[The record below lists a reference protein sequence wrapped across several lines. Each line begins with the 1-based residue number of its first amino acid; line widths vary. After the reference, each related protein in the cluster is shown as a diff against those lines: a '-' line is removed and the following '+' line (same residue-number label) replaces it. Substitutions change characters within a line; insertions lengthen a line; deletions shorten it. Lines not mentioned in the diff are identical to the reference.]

1 MRPFLF
7 LTAAACLLLTF
18 ALTPSCKKKDDGFEQ
33 ALVLRSDDL
42 TPSGCGYLLRFTNGQ
57 LVKPVYVPSAFQYD
71 SLPVL
76 VKYTNTGKE
85 SNCMPQ
91 NPMQIVSLDDIK
103 RE

>member
-1 MRPFLF
+1 MRQFLY
-7 LTAAACLLLTF
+7 LSVAGCLLLAF
-18 ALTPSCKKKDDGFEQ
+18 AIAPSCKKRDDGYTQ
-33 ALVLRSDDL
+33 ALVIRSNDL

-91 NPMQIVSLDDIK
+91 NPVQIISLDDIR